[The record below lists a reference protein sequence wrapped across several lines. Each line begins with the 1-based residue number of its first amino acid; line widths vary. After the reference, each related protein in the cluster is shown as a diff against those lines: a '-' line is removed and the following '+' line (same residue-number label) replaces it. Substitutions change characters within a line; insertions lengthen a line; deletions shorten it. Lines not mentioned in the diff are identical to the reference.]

1 MTIYPVLL
9 AGGSGTRLWPLS
21 REHHPKQFLAMI
33 GKQSM
38 LQDTLARLDG
48 MEGATDPLI
57 VCNEAHRFLVVN
69 QMREVGKRPLSILV
83 EPAGRNTAPALT
95 LAALRLQEIGQP
107 PEQDP
112 VMLVMPA
119 DAVVRDRSAFHAA
132 VSVGASFASEGQMVT
147 CGVVPDA
154 PETGYGYI
162 RKGESLGDASR
173 VSGFVEKPDLETA
186 KAYLETGEYLWNSGV
201 FMMRTSVWLSEL
213 ERHRPDIAEAC
224 RAACSDGQVDGD
236 FYRPSADEFAGC
248 PSESIDYAVMEKVAE
263 DVLGTAISA
272 GDRRTGCVVVPLDA
286 GWSDLG
292 AWSSIRKEREQ
303 DSDGNVIE
311 GDVYAHSTEGALLL
325 ARQRLLAVVGMKDVV
340 VVETGDAVL
349 VAHRD
354 HVEEVKEI
362 VLRLGADERSEREV
376 HPKVDR
382 PWGTYEILDAGEGF
396 QVKRLT
402 LNPGA
407 SVSLQ
412 RHSHRAEH
420 WVVVKGTAKVTRGD
434 EVFLLAKNEST
445 YVPKGT
451 KHRLGNPGAD
461 LLEVIEVQ
469 SGSYLGEEDI
479 VRFQDDYNRHVE
491 G

>member
-69 QMREVGKRPLSILV
+69 QMRDVGKRPLGVLV

-107 PEQDP
+107 SEQDP

-119 DAVVRDRSAFHAA
+119 DHVVRDRSAFHAA
-132 VSVGASFASEGQMVT
+132 VSVGASLASAGQMVT
-147 CGVVPDA
+147 FGVVPSA

-201 FMMRTSVWLSEL
+201 FMMRTSMWLSEL
-213 ERHRPDIAEAC
+213 KRHRPDIAEAC
-224 RAACSDGQVDGD
+224 RTACSDGQVDGD

-248 PSESIDYAVMEKVAE
+248 PSESIDYAVMEKLAE
-263 DVLGTAISA
+263 DAPGTAISA
-272 GDRRTGCVVVPLDA
+272 GDRRTDYVVVPLDA

-292 AWSSIRKEREQ
+292 AWSSIREEREQ

-362 VLRLGADERSEREV
+362 VLRLRADERSESEV

-382 PWGTYEILDAGEGF
+382 PWGTYEILDTSDGF

-420 WVVVKGTAKVTRGD
+420 WVVVRGTAKVTRGD

-445 YVPKGT
+445 YVSKGT
-451 KHRLGNPGAD
+451 KHRLGNPGEE

-469 SGSYLGEEDI
+469 SGSYLGEDDI